1 MILAITYGNEKF
13 EKAKKYNKYTA
24 FKYGKVDNFI
34 EFSDKDIDEEFFNS
48 NKEILE
54 QKRGNGYWLWK
65 PYFIRKALNVVN
77 YGDYLI
83 YSDSGCAYI
92 NNVKYLIECMEK
104 NKVDIM
110 PFSLGKFIEEQYTK
124 MDIFYELECNI
135 KKMQETPQY
144 MATIVL
150 IKKTENTIKFIDN
163 WIKYGTSK
171 KQLITDKASIN
182 NNSASFI
189 DNRHDQSIFSVLCKK
204 NEFISFKDP
213 SQFGKYRLSYFSKDE
228 LDRSDY
234 PPIFIIHRYNKASS
248 LISIYFIF
256 VIRWLKRIKSKKRLI
271 SFSEQFK

>member
-1 MILAITYGNEKF
+1 
-13 EKAKKYNKYTA
+13 
-24 FKYGKVDNFI
+24 
-34 EFSDKDIDEEFFNS
+34 
-48 NKEILE
+48 
-54 QKRGNGYWLWK
+54 
-65 PYFIRKALNVVN
+65 
-77 YGDYLI
+77 
-83 YSDSGCAYI
+83 
-92 NNVKYLIECMEK
+92 
-104 NKVDIM
+104 M

>member
-65 PYFIRKALNVVN
+65 PYFIRKALEVIN

-83 YSDSGCAYI
+83 YSDSGCSYI

-110 PFSLGKFIEEQYTK
+110 PFSLGKHIESEYTK
-124 MDIFYELECNI
+124 MDIFIELECNEKYI
-135 KKMQETPQY
+135 TDTPQCLGGIVILKKTKDIVKFVENWLKYAQSKKM
-144 MATIVL
+144 
-150 IKKTENTIKFIDN
+150 
-163 WIKYGTSK
+163 
-171 KQLITDKASIN
+171 LITDKKSN
-182 NNSASFI
+182 NKNKDNFI
-189 DNRHDQSIFSVLCKK
+189 ENRHDQSIYSVLCKK
-204 NEFISFKDP
+204 SHFICFRDP
-213 SQFGKYRLSYFSKDE
+213 SQFGKSRIKYFDKE
-228 LDRSDY
+228 VLKRSDY
-234 PPIFIIHRYNKASS
+234 PNIFIIHRYNKANS
-248 LISIYFIF
+248 LLTIYFIF
-256 VIRWLKRIKSKKRLI
+256 IIRWLKRIKSRKKII
-271 SFSEQFK
+271 SFNEQFR